1 MKICFALPDAHV
13 GGIRTFALNFG
24 RQFARDGHDV
34 TALIIARG
42 ETARH
47 PGDVGVLLDAMNVEL
62 CRQSIVPSRSA
73 FIRKVASTVNRI
85 RPDVL
90 LLNHTIWGHA
100 ALPYIDPDIRR
111 VLVIHGFAP
120 QHLDMPR
127 GNADWWDAIVAVGPK
142 LHQTLLE
149 RWPMQRV
156 KLIPVGVTPP
166 AHVAARSTY
175 DQRTLRLC
183 YAGRLCQSEKNVLLI
198 PQIAAKLQA
207 RGVKFQWTIVGDGE
221 DRAALESAVA
231 GSGSGDRFIFTGAC
245 TPELTEKHIA
255 EHHILVLPSHTESI
269 GHVLQEA
276 AVLGVVGVASRL
288 PGATDFVIDDGRSG
302 ILCTPG
308 DADAFAD
315 AIDALHRDRAKL
327 AALAWQ
333 ARRNVLQRFDVR
345 TLARSYYELFD
356 SVASLKHRPREP
368 QRTTFGRHT
377 APPELMPPRWQ
388 TAMNL
393 LRGAR

>member
-13 GGIRTFALNFG
+13 GGIRTFACNFG
-24 RQFARDGHDV
+24 AQFARDGHDV
-34 TALIIARG
+34 TGLIIARG
-42 ETARH
+42 HTARH
-47 PGDVGVLLDAMNVEL
+47 PGDIGVLLDSMNVEM
-62 CRQSIVPSRSA
+62 CRQSLVPSRSA
-73 FIRKVASTVNRI
+73 FIRKVAATINRI

-100 ALPYIDPDIRR
+100 ALPYIDPEVRR

-120 QHLDMPR
+120 QHLNMPR

-149 RWPMQRV
+149 QWPMERT

-166 AHVAARSTY
+166 HVPPRATY
-175 DQRTLRLC
+175 EEKTLRLC

-198 PQIAAKLQA
+198 PEIAAKLLA
-207 RGVKFQWTIVGDGE
+207 RGVDFGWTIIGDGE
-221 DRAALESAVA
+221 DRAALEDAVA
-231 GSGSGDRFIFTGAC
+231 QSGAGDRFSFAGAC
-245 TPELTEKHIA
+245 TPEATERLIA
-255 EHHILVLPSHTESI
+255 DHHVLVLPSHTESI

-288 PGATDFVIDDGRSG
+288 PGATDFVIDDGKSG
-302 ILCTPG
+302 ILCPPG
-308 DADAFAD
+308 DADAFAG
-315 AIDALHRDRAKL
+315 AIDTLYGDRAKL

-333 ARRNVLQRFDVR
+333 ARRNVLQRFDVAS
-345 TLARSYYELFD
+345 LAKSYYELFD
-356 SVASLKHRPREP
+356 SVASLKHRPRAA
-368 QRTTFGRHT
+368 RKAAFGRHT

-393 LRGAR
+393 LWGAR